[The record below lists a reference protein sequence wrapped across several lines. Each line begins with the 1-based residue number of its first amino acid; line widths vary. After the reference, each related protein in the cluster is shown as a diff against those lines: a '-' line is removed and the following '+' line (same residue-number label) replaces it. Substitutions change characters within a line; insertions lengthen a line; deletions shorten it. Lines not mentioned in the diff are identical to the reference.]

1 MSVSFQNTIP
11 PHGLGDQPCPYEMR
25 WCTSALREPF
35 LGFPPKV
42 AADGRGGRAVGLI
55 LFQPASLLVGESSLE
70 KGCGFR
76 SLIKRIY
83 KVQAQLASEG
93 QRDRSRLCT
102 VRLINQL
109 NKDFGGLVAPQEQ
122 RAALTAAPS

>member
-1 MSVSFQNTIP
+1 M
-11 PHGLGDQPCPYEMR
+11 G
-25 WCTSALREPF
+25 
-35 LGFPPKV
+35 
-42 AADGRGGRAVGLI
+42 GRGEGGRAVGLI
-55 LFQPASLLVGESSLE
+55 LFQPSSLLVGEGSLE

-76 SLIKRIY
+76 SLIKHIY

-93 QRDRSRLCT
+93 LRDRSRHCT

-122 RAALTAAPS
+122 EAALTAAPS

>member
-1 MSVSFQNTIP
+1 MSLSRTLSLPTAWETSQAR
-11 PHGLGDQPCPYEMR
+11 EMG

-35 LGFPPKV
+35 LGISPEV
-42 AADGRGGRAVGLI
+42 AADGQGGRAVGLI
-55 LFQPASLLVGESSLE
+55 LFQSSSLLVGEGSLE
-70 KGCGFR
+70 KGCGFQ
-76 SLIKRIY
+76 SLIKCIY

-93 QRDRSRLCT
+93 RRDRSRHCT

-122 RAALTAAPS
+122 EAALTAAPS

>member
-11 PHGLGDQPCPYEMR
+11 PQGLGDQPCPREMG
-25 WCTSALREPF
+25 WCPSALREPF
-35 LGFPPKV
+35 LGIPPEV

-55 LFQPASLLVGESSLE
+55 LFQPSSLLVGECSLE
-70 KGCGFR
+70 KACGFR

-93 QRDRSRLCT
+93 QGNRSRHYT

-122 RAALTAAPS
+122 EESLTAAPF